1 MGKDSK
7 ISPVKVPSPATEA
20 TKKDGSPDK
29 NKKSSPTKDKES
41 TSKEGSPDKT
51 KTPEQYKEEA
61 DALLAAGK
69 RDLLLSNIPEAVSN
83 CAKAC
88 ELMDMGF
95 GETAHENAEFYFY
108 YGKSLLELSRME
120 SGVLGHALVGV
131 PEEESENNTSQFE
144 DPAKLSAEE
153 KTEVSDNVTD
163 ALEENFEELEK
174 KKSEAKDSTSKT
186 EETKEGSVETKK
198 TAEAMDTDDTN
209 EGKKADGAAPSEDS
223 KEVEKADDASKVEKK
238 ADTDSKEEK
247 KGEEESMDE
256 GTEEEGETG
265 EEADAEDSQ
274 DEKEDPSNES
284 KEEPSNL
291 QLAWEMLEVAKVV
304 YSKMV
309 TENKED
315 LSIMEKL
322 CCTLCLIGEVSIEN
336 ENYKQAVEDF
346 QDCLKR
352 QEKFAKD
359 SRCTAE
365 THYQLGVA
373 LGYHGQFDEAVPSL
387 KSAISIIQERIG
399 NKEKEESE
407 DAKKEV
413 TELKALVPEIEE
425 KIKDTEDM
433 KKEAEKKKATE
444 GASGDAFKS
453 DAKDS
458 KPVTSIA
465 VKRKA
470 SEDEGAS
477 NKKVVAG
484 KETAGAS

>member
-1 MGKDSK
+1 MG
-7 ISPVKVPSPATEA
+7 
-20 TKKDGSPDK
+20 
-29 NKKSSPTKDKES
+29 
-41 TSKEGSPDKT
+41 
-51 KTPEQYKEEA
+51 
-61 DALLAAGK
+61 
-69 RDLLLSNIPEAVSN
+69 
-83 CAKAC
+83 
-88 ELMDMGF
+88 
-95 GETAHENAEFYFY
+95 
-108 YGKSLLELSRME
+108 
-120 SGVLGHALVGV
+120 
-131 PEEESENNTSQFE
+131 
-144 DPAKLSAEE
+144 
-153 KTEVSDNVTD
+153 
-163 ALEENFEELEK
+163 
-174 KKSEAKDSTSKT
+174 
-186 EETKEGSVETKK
+186 
-198 TAEAMDTDDTN
+198 
-209 EGKKADGAAPSEDS
+209 
-223 KEVEKADDASKVEKK
+223 
-238 ADTDSKEEK
+238 
-247 KGEEESMDE
+247 
-256 GTEEEGETG
+256 
-265 EEADAEDSQ
+265 DSQ

-322 CCTLCLIGEVSIEN
+322 CCTLCLIG
-336 ENYKQAVEDF
+336 
-346 QDCLKR
+346 

-359 SRCTAE
+359 SRCPAE

-373 LGYHGQFDEAVPSL
+373 LGYHGQFDEAVASL

-433 KKEAEKKKATE
+433 KKEAEKRKATE

-477 NKKVVAG
+477 NKKVV
-484 KETAGAS
+484 